1 MFTFIETRLFT
12 RLVQDYLNENE
23 YRVLQE
29 ALMNNPEAGNLIP
42 GSGGIRKLRWRAP
55 GRGKRGGFRVI
66 YYAQTKQGMIWMLT
80 MYPKNVAENISA
92 RVLRQIRKEIEDG

>member
-1 MFTFIETRLFT
+1 
-12 RLVQDYLNENE
+12 
-23 YRVLQE
+23 
-29 ALMNNPEAGNLIP
+29 MNNPEAGNLIP

-80 MYPKNVAENISA
+80 MYTKNVAENISA

>member
-12 RLVQDYLNENE
+12 RLVQDYLKENE

-66 YYAQTKQGMIWMLT
+66 YYA
-80 MYPKNVAENISA
+80 
-92 RVLRQIRKEIEDG
+92 